1 MATSSRSTVDSWF
14 EGVASMGARMGALI
28 PILFAVLDPGAV
40 LPFAHETG
48 FPHEEPARSGG
59 GTGVVVIVGSFS

>member
-1 MATSSRSTVDSWF
+1 
-14 EGVASMGARMGALI
+14 MGARMGALI